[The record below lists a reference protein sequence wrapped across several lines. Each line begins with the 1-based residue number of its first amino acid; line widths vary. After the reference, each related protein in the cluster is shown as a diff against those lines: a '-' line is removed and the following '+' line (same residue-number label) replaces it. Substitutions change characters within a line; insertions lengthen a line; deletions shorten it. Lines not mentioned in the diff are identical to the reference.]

1 MEDFLI
7 EILST
12 FGFPIRRQGSLLEN
26 EPYPDSF
33 FTFWSHAADT
43 ESSYDNKE
51 TTILYEYDVNFY
63 STDIEKAYAILRKA
77 KEKLRQNGF
86 EAWGDGY
93 DVPSDENTHFGRGMN
108 VSYLKNLMEE

>member
-12 FGFPIRRQGSLLEN
+12 FGFPVRRQGSFLEN

-33 FTFWSHAADT
+33 FTFWNSLAETQSA
-43 ESSYDNKE
+43 YDNKE
-51 TTILYEYDVNFY
+51 TSILYEYYVNFY
-63 STDIEKAYAILRKA
+63 STDIEKVYSIMREA
-77 KEKLRQNGF
+77 KKKLRENGF

-93 DVPSDENTHFGRGMN
+93 DVASDEKTHFGRGID
-108 VSYLKNLMEE
+108 VSYLKNLQEE

>member
-12 FGFPIRRQGSLLEN
+12 FGFPVRRQGSLLEE

-33 FTFWSHAADT
+33 FTFWSNSADAQST
-43 ESSYDNKE
+43 YDNQE
-51 TTILYEYDVNFY
+51 NSILYSYDVNFY
-63 STDIEKAYAILRKA
+63 STDVEKVYEVLREA
-77 KEKLRQNGF
+77 KKKLKENGF

-93 DVPSDENTHFGRGMN
+93 DVMSDETTHYGRGFN
-108 VSYLKNLMEE
+108 VSYLKVMEE